1 MNEIGW
7 PNFRPRRMMTGPISP
22 DRKFSTEILSF
33 VNLANKTLEFSIEI
47 VLILIIENPS
57 LILPLRTFKTVMR

>member
-1 MNEIGW
+1 
-7 PNFRPRRMMTGPISP
+7 MMTGPISP